1 MCFDTQHVLPT
12 LFDFIY
18 LFIYVFG
25 LSVVAVLAV
34 FGVGRLSYV
43 YLALRAIAVWR
54 NKIARYSHL
63 PKLMGMFVPW
73 YQ

>member
-1 MCFDTQHVLPT
+1 MFFGTQRVLPT

-25 LSVVAVLAV
+25 PSVVAVPAV

-43 YLALRAIAVWR
+43 YLALRAIAV
-54 NKIARYSHL
+54 
-63 PKLMGMFVPW
+63 
-73 YQ
+73 